1 MRAKLRRLALAGAV
15 VLAALTAASDGLAQP
30 TRSAAPA
37 ASLQAYLPQVER
49 LQKAGDMAGL
59 EQLSRQAVLALQARF
74 GPRSSEVAT
83 AFRWLAEALGRQG
96 RKADAELVAQRAL
109 AIDEMASGKASPAV
123 ATDLHGFAYL
133 LGSQGRYAEAEPFA
147 RRALAIQENALGPYD
162 AETASSVSNLAELLR
177 AQGRYA
183 EAEPLYRRSLS
194 IRTKTLGPGHP
205 ETLASLDSLARIL
218 EVEGRD
224 AEAEQV
230 LRQAVAILETVRGA
244 HDPATAVAVEDV
256 ADLIQGHGRYA
267 EAEQLYRR
275 ALAIHEK
282 ALGLENAVTAT
293 SLNNL
298 GRVVEAQERP
308 AEAEALFRRALAIYE
323 SAVGPD
329 DVHVA
334 TALNNLAGLSQSQ
347 HRYAEAEPLFRR
359 ALAIREKVSGPGHPE
374 TAMVLNNLALTLSV
388 QDRFKEAE
396 PLYVRSLEINL
407 KARGLEDPLTVAGLG
422 NLAAVLE
429 GEGRPDD
436 AERLFRRALEIDVK
450 MTGADSQSTAGAL
463 NSLANFYR
471 SQGRFRDAEPLLRRA
486 LAILERTLGPQHRFT
501 AGIHLTLGRNDQSL
515 GELADAAANYRLGC
529 STRSVIARS
538 QDLSADTARDAQRRA
553 GLCWTW
559 LTLTLWGWSAQG
571 GGPASA
577 DRPAALTLEG
587 FAASQRALQS
597 AAGDAMARSAALTAA
612 TSAAVGGQAQAYE
625 AALLERDRLDQQF
638 AKAADVAGKE
648 GVDKRERLAKAHD
661 AAVAEIGRTEADI
674 KSEAPLY
681 WDYRSP
687 EPIGVAALQARSG
700 SDAALLRNEEALIVF
715 LAATGKEK
723 GLVFAVTKER
733 VAWASLG
740 MTGDEIQARVVRL
753 RAQIDPAG
761 YGLRGIGV
769 EQHGAAPPPATPAPA
784 AEPVSGAFDRQAA
797 YELYQALLGDPAIQA
812 VITDKPVLL
821 FVPSGA
827 LTSLP
832 PGLLVTAPPAGGV
845 AGDTDPA
852 ALRATPWLLR
862 SKAVALL
869 PAVASL
875 RTLRQLLPTD
885 RGTAPD
891 PLLAFADPDFD
902 RTARAPQTRLHSAA
916 ARGFSGYYRDGVPL
930 AEALDFLPPLP
941 GTLIEGEALEKA
953 LAATPASLL
962 TGRNASKAALMARNR
977 DGRLVRVRVLE
988 FATHG
993 LVAGDASDLAEPA
1006 LALAAGATPA
1016 DELLLAS
1023 EASTLKLNADWVLL
1037 SACNTASPDAPEA
1050 QGLSGLSRAFFYA
1063 GARALLVS
1071 HWRVRDDVAPQL
1083 IPAMLLAER
1092 KEPTLSHAQA
1102 LRRASLAVLD
1112 DRSLNAADPSA
1123 WAAFTLIGEA
1133 AR

>member
-1 MRAKLRRLALAGAV
+1 MRAKLRRLALAGV
-15 VLAALTAASDGLAQP
+15 VMLVSLTAASDGVAQS
-30 TRSAAPA
+30 TRSAAPS
-37 ASLQAYLPQVER
+37 ASLQAYLPKVER
-49 LQKAGDMAGL
+49 LQKADDMAGL

-96 RKADAELVAQRAL
+96 RKADAELVARRAL
-109 AIDEMASGKASPAV
+109 AIDETASGKASPAV
-123 ATDLHGFAYL
+123 ASDLHGIAHL
-133 LGSQGRYAEAEPFA
+133 LGSQGRYAEAEPFV
-147 RRALAIQENALGPYD
+147 RRELAIQEHSLGPDD
-162 AETASSVSNLAELLR
+162 AEAATSVSNLAELLR

-183 EAEPLYRRSLS
+183 DAEPLYRRALA
-194 IRTKTLGPGHP
+194 IRMKTLGPGHA

-218 EVEGRD
+218 EALGRD
-224 AEAEQV
+224 ADAEQV
-230 LRQAVAILETVRGA
+230 VRQAVAILETVRGA
-244 HDPATAVAVEDV
+244 LDPSTAVAVEDV
-256 ADLIQGHGRYA
+256 ADLIQGHGRFA

-275 ALAIHEK
+275 ALAIREK
-282 ALGLENAVTAT
+282 SLGPGNVITAT

-298 GRVVEAQERP
+298 GRMVEAQERP

-323 SAVGPD
+323 SVLGPED
-329 DVHVA
+329 SHVA

-374 TAMVLNNLALTLSV
+374 TAMVLNNLALTLTV

-396 PLYVRSLEINL
+396 PLFVRSLDINL

-429 GEGRPDD
+429 GEGRPAE
-436 AERLFRRALEIDVK
+436 AERLYQRALEIDVK
-450 MTGADSQSTAGAL
+450 TTGADSQSTAGAL

-471 SQGRFRDAEPLLRRA
+471 SQGRFRDAEPMLRRA
-486 LAILERTLGPQHRFT
+486 LAILEHALGPQHRFT
-501 AGIHLTLGRNDQSL
+501 AGVHLTLGRNDESL

-529 STRSVIARS
+529 STRSAIART
-538 QDLSADTARDAQRRA
+538 QDLSADSARDAQRRA

-559 LTLTLWGWSAQG
+559 LTLTLWEWSAQG
-571 GGPASA
+571 GGPAPA

-587 FAASQRALQS
+587 FATSQRALQS

-612 TSAAVGGQAQAYE
+612 TSAAVGDQAQAYE
-625 AALLERDRLDQQF
+625 AALLERDRVDQQF
-638 AKAADVAGKE
+638 AKAADVAGKV
-648 GVDKRERLAKAHD
+648 GVDKREQLAKAHD

-674 KSEAPLY
+674 KSKAPLY

-700 SDAALLRNEEALIVF
+700 SDAVLLRNEEALIVF

-723 GLVFAVTKER
+723 GLVFAVTKEH

-753 RAQIDPAG
+753 RGQIDPAG

-769 EQHGAAPPPATPAPA
+769 EQHDAPA
-784 AEPVSGAFDRQAA
+784 SAPSAEPVSGAFDRQAA

-812 VITDKPVLL
+812 VIKDKPVLL

-832 PGLLVTAPPAGGV
+832 PGLLVTASPAGGV

-891 PLLAFADPDFD
+891 PLLAFANPDFD
-902 RTARAPQTRLHSAA
+902 RSARAPTKRVHSAA

-930 AEALDFLPPLP
+930 AEALNFLPPLP
-941 GTLIEGEALEKA
+941 GTLIEGEALERA
-953 LAATPASLL
+953 LGATPASLL
-962 TGRNASKAALMARNR
+962 TGRNASKAQLMARNR

-1063 GARALLVS
+1063 GARSLLVS

-1112 DRSLNAADPSA
+1112 DHSLNAADPSA